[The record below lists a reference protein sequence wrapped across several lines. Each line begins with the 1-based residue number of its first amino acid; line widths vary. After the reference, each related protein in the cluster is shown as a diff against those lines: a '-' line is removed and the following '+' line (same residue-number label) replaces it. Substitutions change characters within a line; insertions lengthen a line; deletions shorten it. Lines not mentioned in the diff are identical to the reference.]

1 MKARLL
7 MALVVVLSLCGCGA
21 EDLYTSDYACRFV
34 FNTKYHAGTSI
45 ETALNGPGMYTMISA
60 SKIGGVWHI
69 YSTLNDG
76 QDKTEDI
83 RLNTAEENYADY
95 SDLGAANGIIIGL
108 SNFNGLVAWDR
119 QCANCLR
126 EPVRQLLAGSWRIAL
141 SSAVD
146 GQRAVCGMRQLR
158 KDIRV
163 GDGCCHGRR
172 PRHFPLSLQDKLC
185 GHRLRGE
192 CRKLGRSLKICEI
205 LGVLDY

>member
-126 EPVRQLLAGSWRIAL
+126 DHGGLRYPLRWAGANRQSVECTNCGRLYSLETGAVTEGDPGISLFRYRISYAGIGSVV
-141 SSAVD
+141 S
-146 GQRAVCGMRQLR
+146 
-158 KDIRV
+158 V
-163 GDGCCHGRR
+163 GN
-172 PRHFPLSLQDKLC
+172 
-185 GHRLRGE
+185 
-192 CRKLGRSLKICEI
+192 
-205 LGVLDY
+205 

>member
-60 SKIGGVWHI
+60 GKIGGVWHI

-95 SDLGAANGIIIGL
+95 SDLGAANGITVATPASSSSL
-108 SNFNGLVAWDR
+108 PSRTLHRMSLCRSAANFFSVSIANGISG
-119 QCANCLR
+119 
-126 EPVRQLLAGSWRIAL
+126 PIAGY
-141 SSAVD
+141 
-146 GQRAVCGMRQLR
+146 
-158 KDIRV
+158 
-163 GDGCCHGRR
+163 
-172 PRHFPLSLQDKLC
+172 LC
-185 GHRLRGE
+185 STIVPSKSTAINIVVNLNG
-192 CRKLGRSLKICEI
+192 
-205 LGVLDY
+205 

>member
-95 SDLGAANGIIIGL
+95 SDLGAANGIIIGQCRY
-108 SNFNGLVAWDR
+108 FDVTTGRPVLVAWDR
-119 QCANCLR
+119 QCSNCLR
-126 EPVRQLLAGSWRIAL
+126 DMADCAI
-141 SSAVD
+141 
-146 GQRAVCGMRQLR
+146 
-158 KDIRV
+158 
-163 GDGCCHGRR
+163 
-172 PRHFPLSLQDKLC
+172 LC
-185 GHRLRGE
+185 GGRATGSLWNASTAEGYTRWRRVLS
-192 CRKLGRSLKICEI
+192 RKATQVSPSFVTG
-205 LGVLDY
+205 

>member
-126 EPVRQLLAGSWRIAL
+126 EHGGLRYPLRWTGNGQSVECVNCGRIYALETGAVTEGDPGISLFRYRISYAGIGSVV
-141 SSAVD
+141 S
-146 GQRAVCGMRQLR
+146 
-158 KDIRV
+158 V
-163 GDGCCHGRR
+163 GN
-172 PRHFPLSLQDKLC
+172 
-185 GHRLRGE
+185 
-192 CRKLGRSLKICEI
+192 
-205 LGVLDY
+205 